1 MAKKGLTLFNGEG
14 IRCHTL
20 ASARP
25 VNFAFAVMSQ
35 LAKGRCHKRL
45 LQKV

>member
-1 MAKKGLTLFNGEG
+1 MAKKGLTLFDARQRG

-25 VNFAFAVMSQ
+25 ENFAFAVM
-35 LAKGRCHKRL
+35 
-45 LQKV
+45 